1 MLVTDDTAM
10 LKVGTAFIYFKY
22 AKLSHF
28 IFDEIREIW
37 LDSTEKFLY
46 IYPYD
51 SFFKLKYMMCTS
63 RPSLRLSIFGLQDGI
78 KYWWNYK
85 STEWVPSHLCFSFLI
100 PLFLKLI
107 VACRLCVICVKEDND
122 SKVQA
127 IITRFVIDYI

>member
-1 MLVTDDTAM
+1 MTPAAM
-10 LKVGTAFIYFKY
+10 LKVGTALVYFKY

-78 KYWWNYK
+78 K
-85 STEWVPSHLCFSFLI
+85 
-100 PLFLKLI
+100 
-107 VACRLCVICVKEDND
+107 
-122 SKVQA
+122 
-127 IITRFVIDYI
+127 